1 MLIRVYFHRNR
12 YTFWLIKHS
21 MKAFFEKIL
30 ADEGSSFLTRY
41 IALPR
46 FDAPLHYHPE
56 YELTLIIKG
65 QGRRFVGDHV
75 GNFEAGDLVLL
86 GSNLP
91 HFWRSDT
98 FSKNNEELHEAIVI
112 QFSTCF
118 VTNVLNKLP
127 ECRSVVS
134 LLNASK
140 GGIRFSEK
148 LAPYIW
154 EVFENEGVSRLL
166 AFIKALEQLAI
177 SENQELLASEGFNIK
192 PDETENER
200 MRKILEFTL
209 ENYKEDISLE
219 TIAEIANLTV
229 PSFCRYFKSRT
240 RKTYI
245 YFLNEIRLSNARK
258 MLIDNQLDISQ
269 ISIECG
275 FQNLSHF
282 HRIFKNQTG
291 VTPMAYRR
299 GFG

>member
-1 MLIRVYFHRNR
+1 
-12 YTFWLIKHS
+12 
-21 MKAFFEKIL
+21 MKALFEKISTV
-30 ADEGSSFLTRY
+30 EGSSFLTRY
-41 IALPR
+41 VALPQ

-56 YELTLIIKG
+56 YELTLIVKG
-65 QGRRFVGDHV
+65 QGKRFAGDHV

-86 GSNLP
+86 GPNLP

-98 FSKNNEELHEAIVI
+98 QIKNNADLHEAIVI
-112 QFSTCF
+112 QFSNHF
-118 VTNVLNKLP
+118 VDTILNNLP
-127 ECRSVVS
+127 ECASIIA
-134 LLNASK
+134 LLNKAKS
-140 GGIRFSEK
+140 GIRFPET
-148 LAPYIW
+148 LAPYIYK
-154 EVFENEGVSRLL
+154 VFETDGISRLL
-166 AFIKALEQLAI
+166 ALIVALEQL
-177 SENQELLASEGFNIK
+177 SGCTQYEFLASSGFNIK

-209 ENYKEDISLE
+209 ENFKEDITLE

-282 HRIFKNQTG
+282 HRNFKNQTG
-291 VTPMAYRR
+291 VTPMVYRR
-299 GFG
+299 RFG

>member
-1 MLIRVYFHRNR
+1 
-12 YTFWLIKHS
+12 
-21 MKAFFEKIL
+21 MKALFEKIL

-41 IALPR
+41 VALPQ

-56 YELTLIIKG
+56 YELTFIVKG
-65 QGRRFVGDHV
+65 QGKRFVGDHV
-75 GNFEAGDLVLL
+75 ANFEAGDLVLL

-98 FSKNNEELHEAIVI
+98 HPKNSEELHEAVVI
-112 QFSTCF
+112 QFSTVF
-118 VTNVLNKLP
+118 VNHILNNLP
-127 ECRSVVS
+127 ECKSIIT
-134 LLNASK
+134 LLNMAKS
-140 GGIRFSEK
+140 GIQFPDT
-148 LAPYIW
+148 LAPFIW
-154 EVFENEGVSRLL
+154 QVFETKGISRLL
-166 AFIKALEQLAI
+166 ALISVLEQLAAC
-177 SENQELLASEGFNIK
+177 EDYELLASEGFSIK

-209 ENYKEDISLE
+209 ENFKEDISLD

-240 RKTYI
+240 RKTYV

-258 MLIDNQLDISQ
+258 MLMDNQLDISQ

-282 HRIFKNQTG
+282 HRIFKTQTG
-291 VTPMAYRR
+291 VTPLVYRR
-299 GFG
+299 RFG

>member
-1 MLIRVYFHRNR
+1 
-12 YTFWLIKHS
+12 
-21 MKAFFEKIL
+21 MKALFEKIL

-41 IALPR
+41 VALPQ

-56 YELTLIIKG
+56 YELTFIVKG
-65 QGRRFVGDHV
+65 QGKRFVGDHV
-75 GNFEAGDLVLL
+75 TNFEAGDLVLL

-98 FSKNNEELHEAIVI
+98 NPKHHEELHEAVVI
-112 QFSTCF
+112 QFSTAF
-118 VTNVLNKLP
+118 VNHILSNLP
-127 ECRSVVS
+127 ECKSIIT
-134 LLNASK
+134 LLNSAKS
-140 GGIRFSEK
+140 GIQFPDT
-148 LAPYIW
+148 LAPFIW
-154 EVFENEGVSRLL
+154 KVFETEGVTRLL
-166 AFIKALEQLAI
+166 ALISALEQLSI
-177 SENQELLASEGFNIK
+177 CEDYELLASEGFSIK

-209 ENYKEDISLE
+209 ENFKEDISLD

-240 RKTYI
+240 RKTYV

-258 MLIDNQLDISQ
+258 MLMDNQLDISQ

-291 VTPMAYRR
+291 VTPLVYRR
-299 GFG
+299 RFG

>member
-1 MLIRVYFHRNR
+1 V
-12 YTFWLIKHS
+12 
-21 MKAFFEKIL
+21 KALFEKIL

-41 IALPR
+41 VALPQ

-56 YELTLIIKG
+56 YELTLIVKG
-65 QGRRFVGDHV
+65 QGKRFVGDHV
-75 GNFEAGDLVLL
+75 TDFEAGDLVLL

-91 HFWRSDT
+91 HFWRSDINH
-98 FSKNNEELHEAIVI
+98 KNDRELHEAVVI
-112 QFSTCF
+112 QFSTAF
-118 VTNVLNKLP
+118 VNHILNNLP
-127 ECRSVVS
+127 ECKSIIT
-134 LLNASK
+134 LLNTAK
-140 GGIRFSEK
+140 GGIQFPET

-154 EVFENEGVSRLL
+154 KVFETEGITRLL
-166 AFIKALEQLAI
+166 ALISALEQL
-177 SENQELLASEGFNIK
+177 SMCEEYELLASEGFSIK

-240 RKTYI
+240 RKTYV

-258 MLIDNQLDISQ
+258 MLMDNQLDISQ

-282 HRIFKNQTG
+282 HRIFKTQTG
-291 VTPMAYRR
+291 VTPLVYRR
-299 GFG
+299 RFG

>member
-1 MLIRVYFHRNR
+1 
-12 YTFWLIKHS
+12 
-21 MKAFFEKIL
+21 MKALFEKIL

-41 IALPR
+41 VALPQ

-56 YELTLIIKG
+56 YELTLIVKG
-65 QGRRFVGDHV
+65 QGKRFVGDHV
-75 GNFEAGDLVLL
+75 AEFEAGDLVLL

-91 HFWRSDT
+91 HFWRSDANL
-98 FSKNNEELHEAIVI
+98 KNDMELNEAVVI
-112 QFSTCF
+112 QFSTAF
-118 VTNVLNKLP
+118 VDTILNNLP
-127 ECRSVVS
+127 ECKSITT
-134 LLNASK
+134 LLNTAKS
-140 GGIRFSEK
+140 GIQFPET
-148 LAPYIW
+148 LAPFIW
-154 EVFENEGVSRLL
+154 KVFEAKGVNRLL
-166 AFIKALEQLAI
+166 ALIKALEEL
-177 SENQELLASEGFNIK
+177 SKNEEYELLASKGFSIK

-209 ENYKEDISLE
+209 ENYKENIPLE

-240 RKTYI
+240 RKTYV

-291 VTPMAYRR
+291 VTPLVYRR
-299 GFG
+299 RFG

>member
-1 MLIRVYFHRNR
+1 MAN
-12 YTFWLIKHS
+12 S
-21 MKAFFEKIL
+21 A
-30 ADEGSSFLTRY
+30 
-41 IALPR
+41 
-46 FDAPLHYHPE
+46 
-56 YELTLIIKG
+56 
-65 QGRRFVGDHV
+65 
-75 GNFEAGDLVLL
+75 
-86 GSNLP
+86 
-91 HFWRSDT
+91 
-98 FSKNNEELHEAIVI
+98 VI
-112 QFSTCF
+112 
-118 VTNVLNKLP
+118 
-127 ECRSVVS
+127 
-134 LLNASK
+134 
-140 GGIRFSEK
+140 
-148 LAPYIW
+148 
-154 EVFENEGVSRLL
+154 RLL
-166 AFIKALEQLAI
+166 ALIKVLELLSI
-177 SENQELLASEGFNIK
+177 SDEQELLASEGFNIK

-258 MLIDNQLDISQ
+258 MLIDKQLDISQ

>member
-1 MLIRVYFHRNR
+1 
-12 YTFWLIKHS
+12 
-21 MKAFFEKIL
+21 MKALFEKIS

-41 IALPR
+41 VALPQ

-56 YELTLIIKG
+56 FELTLIVKG
-65 QGRRFVGDHV
+65 QGKRFVGDHV
-75 GNFEAGDLVLL
+75 GNFKAGDLVLL

-98 FSKNNEELHEAIVI
+98 HSKGENELHEAVVI
-112 QFSTCF
+112 QFSNHF
-118 VTNVLNKLP
+118 VNNILNNLP
-127 ECRSVVS
+127 ECLAIMA
-134 LLNASK
+134 LLNKAKS
-140 GGIRFSEK
+140 GVRFPDA
-148 LAPYIW
+148 LAHYIYQ
-154 EVFENEGVSRLL
+154 VFETTGLNRLL
-166 AFIKALEQLAI
+166 ALIIALEQLAACT
-177 SENQELLASEGFNIK
+177 EYELLASDGFTIK

-200 MRKILEFTL
+200 MRKILDYTL
-209 ENYKEDISLE
+209 ENFKEDITLE

-258 MLIDNQLDISQ
+258 MLMDNELDISQ

-291 VTPMAYRR
+291 VTPMVYRR
-299 GFG
+299 SFG

>member
-1 MLIRVYFHRNR
+1 
-12 YTFWLIKHS
+12 
-21 MKAFFEKIL
+21 MKALFEKIS

-41 IALPR
+41 VALPQ

-56 YELTLIIKG
+56 FELTLIVKG
-65 QGRRFVGDHV
+65 QGKRFVGDHV
-75 GNFEAGDLVLL
+75 GNFKAGDLVLL

-98 FSKNNEELHEAIVI
+98 HPKDENELHEAVVI
-112 QFSTCF
+112 QFSNHF
-118 VTNVLNKLP
+118 VNNILNNLP
-127 ECRSVVS
+127 ECLSIMA
-134 LLNASK
+134 LLNKAKS
-140 GGIRFSEK
+140 GIRFPET
-148 LAPYIW
+148 LAHYIYQ
-154 EVFENEGVSRLL
+154 VFETTGLKRLL
-166 AFIKALEQLAI
+166 ALINALEQLAACT
-177 SENQELLASEGFNIK
+177 EYELLASDGFTIK

-200 MRKILEFTL
+200 MRKILDYTL
-209 ENYKEDISLE
+209 ENFKEDITLE
-219 TIAEIANLTV
+219 TIAEIASLTV

-258 MLIDNQLDISQ
+258 MLMDNELDISQ

-291 VTPMAYRR
+291 VTPMVYRR
-299 GFG
+299 SFG

>member
-1 MLIRVYFHRNR
+1 
-12 YTFWLIKHS
+12 
-21 MKAFFEKIL
+21 MKAFFEKIS
-30 ADEGSSFLTRY
+30 ADESSSFLTRY
-41 IALPR
+41 ISLLQ

-56 YELTLIIKG
+56 YELTLIVKG
-65 QGRRFVGDHV
+65 QGKRFVGDHV
-75 GNFEAGDLVLL
+75 GSFEAGDLVLL

-98 FSKNNEELHEAIVI
+98 NTKNNTELHEAIVI
-112 QFSTCF
+112 QFSNHF
-118 VTNVLNKLP
+118 VNTILNKLP
-127 ECRSVVS
+127 ECRSVIA
-134 LLNASK
+134 LLNTATS
-140 GGIRFSEK
+140 GIRFPARLS
-148 LAPYIW
+148 PYIHK
-154 EVFENEGVSRLL
+154 VFESEGINRLL
-166 AFIKALEQLAI
+166 AFISALEQLSI
-177 SENQELLASEGFNIK
+177 CEEYELLASKGFNIK

-209 ENYKEDISLE
+209 ENYKEDITLD

-269 ISIECG
+269 ISVECG

-291 VTPMAYRR
+291 VTPMVYRR
-299 GFG
+299 RFG